1 MSAKGKPMKVRAGHP
16 GRPHQSAAEEY
27 VPLVDV
33 YETEDSDFS
42 GTVVVAEVPGATEDS
57 IDIRVEKGVLSISA
71 EATLDDPGE
80 KYSRTYTGFVGGRYF
95 RAFALS
101 DEVDRQNIEASLADG
116 VLTIKLP
123 RAAAAETHKIPIKSE

>member
-1 MSAKGKPMKVRAGHP
+1 MSAKTKTMKVKAGHAGSP
-16 GRPHQSAAEEY
+16 RHAAEEY

-33 YETEDSDFS
+33 YETGDSDFS

-71 EATLDDPGE
+71 EAALEEPGDQ
-80 KYSRTYTGFVGGRYF
+80 YSRTYTGFVGGRYF

-101 DEVDRQNIEASLADG
+101 DEVDRENIQASLADG
-116 VLTIKLP
+116 VLTVRLP
-123 RAAAAETHKIPIKSE
+123 HGAAAETHKIKIKSE